1 MKIFFT
7 QKQFE
12 EAARELL
19 FAEIYEVEILRA
31 ERNTARRELQEYRD
45 KNVSAI
51 VKKRVT
57 GKAKKIRKNY

>member
-7 QKQFE
+7 QKQFR
-12 EAARELL
+12 AAAEELL
-19 FAEIYEVEILRA
+19 FAELYEVEILRA
-31 ERNTARRELQEYRD
+31 ERNAAKRDLQAYRD

-57 GKAKKIRKNY
+57 GKSKKQRKS